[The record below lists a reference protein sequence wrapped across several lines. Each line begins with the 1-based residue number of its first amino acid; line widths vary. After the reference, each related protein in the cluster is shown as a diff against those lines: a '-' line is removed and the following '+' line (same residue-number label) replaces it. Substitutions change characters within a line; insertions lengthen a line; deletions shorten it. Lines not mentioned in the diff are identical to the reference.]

1 MLRKSCYRFHMNAC
15 HDSSNLTSNKKLLK
29 ESLFKINK
37 YACCESHQ
45 VKKPDKW
52 IHSTCIRP
60 YTWKHLVTHANDLL
74 TSRLWCRKLCFYNNI
89 KNRKWNLVPIFA
101 HIHVLGI
108 CLIQLAKA
116 INNYCYNVNVCHFM
130 HTSPPVCSILHIS
143 KESWNTFTN
152 NTLECNQTLLLKSNP
167 ISTYLIFTILWTTL

>member
-1 MLRKSCYRFHMNAC
+1 MSRFLRFDIQQETTKRIFIQDQQICMLWEPSG
-15 HDSSNLTSNKKLLK
+15 
-29 ESLFKINK
+29 
-37 YACCESHQ
+37 Q
-45 VKKPDKW
+45 KPDKW

-74 TSRLWCRKLCFYNNI
+74 TSRLWWRKLCFYNNI

-116 INNYCYNVNVCHFM
+116 INNYCYNVNVCHFT
-130 HTSPPVCSILHIS
+130 HASPPVCSILHIS

-152 NTLECNQTLLLKSNP
+152 NTLECNQTLLLKSNQ
-167 ISTYLIFTILWTTL
+167 ISTYIIFTILWTTL